1 MLTRI
6 ICAVLVVSV
15 AATSLPTPVHAQFG
29 IKRAFKKV
37 VRAPLRVLP
46 KAAIIAAPLVV
57 FGGPF
62 RGVFGVVA
70 AVAVGAVIFG
80 HLSKYERREVSR
92 RAKVVVAKDP
102 DQKVTD
108 TYTSKDGK
116 KQVTI
121 TAEPTQ
127 KAADLKNDPAIL
139 VASDTVVAPD
149 KKDAANPPTGLAS
162 DGSKKSDAPPVGLP
176 PADGPATPAGT
187 ALPPDV
193 KVAPEG
199 TQTAEAKPNPAPVT
213 DAKPAQ
219 KPVVDEEVVR
229 ISEIP
234 PDTQCRRVTTEL
246 ELRMKKGQEKA
257 DEVNTNTA
265 IFCQTAPGE
274 WKPAA
279 A

>member
-1 MLTRI
+1 MLTRLL
-6 ICAVLVVSV
+6 CAMLAVSV
-15 AATSLPTPVHAQFG
+15 AVTSLPPPAEAQFG
-29 IKRAFKKV
+29 LRRAFKSV

-46 KAAIIAAPLVV
+46 RAAIIGAPLVL

-70 AVAVGAVIFG
+70 AVAIGSVIFG
-80 HLSKYERREVSR
+80 HLTKYERKEVSR

-102 DQKVTD
+102 EQRVTD

-116 KQVTI
+116 RQVTI

-149 KKDAANPPTGLAS
+149 AKGAKPADGPPPANIAS
-162 DGSKKSDAPPVGLP
+162 NDVPVGNGPVSDAPPPSV
-176 PADGPATPAGT
+176 TPA
-187 ALPPDV
+187 ADA
-193 KVAPEG
+193 KAPAP
-199 TQTAEAKPNPAPVT
+199 TTPEAKPAAT
-213 DAKPAQ
+213 DAKAAPAA
-219 KPVVDEEVVR
+219 KTPVDEGVVR

-234 PDTQCRRVTTEL
+234 PDTQCRKVTTEL
-246 ELRMKKGQEKA
+246 ELRKKKGQEAA
-257 DEVNTNTA
+257 DSKESNTA

>member
-1 MLTRI
+1 MLARLL
-6 ICAVLVVSV
+6 CALLAVSV
-15 AATSLPTPVHAQFG
+15 ATTSLPPPAEAQFG
-29 IKRAFKKV
+29 IRRAFKKV
-37 VRAPLRVLP
+37 VRAPARVLP
-46 KAAIIAAPLVV
+46 RAAIIGAPLVV

-62 RGVFGVVA
+62 RSAFGIVA
-70 AVAVGAVIFG
+70 AVAVGAVIYH
-80 HLSKYERREVSR
+80 HLTKPERREVSR

-102 DQKVTD
+102 DQQVTD

-116 KQVTI
+116 RQVTI

-127 KAADLKNDPAIL
+127 TASALKSDPAIL

-149 KKDAANPPTGLAS
+149 GKAGGANPPAGIAADTSTAT
-162 DGSKKSDAPPVGLP
+162 DAPPMAAVP
-176 PADGPATPAGT
+176 PADGKAVPAADDKAAPATA
-187 ALPPDV
+187 A
-193 KVAPEG
+193 
-199 TQTAEAKPNPAPVT
+199 
-213 DAKPAQ
+213 

-246 ELRMKKGQEKA
+246 ELRKKKGQEKA
-257 DEVNTNTA
+257 DETNSNTA